1 MCRGIRNVSTAT
13 RGGWDGGGGVI
24 GFQDISYLPKVTARL
39 LEAGYSPEDIEK
51 IWSGNLL
58 RVVKAAA
65 DYAAAQ

>member
-1 MCRGIRNVSTAT
+1 MSFS
-13 RGGWDGGGGVI
+13 GGGVI